1 MNAKLR
7 KQIDIVALVSVVA
20 VSGLVG
26 AAVRYNAASE
36 ARTGASTAVAPATPA
51 AVVGTPTGEIDRGM
65 PVYRL
70 PTVEVTVTRSE
81 ALARIAREEALAAK

>member
-26 AAVRYNAASE
+26 AAVRYNATSDAQT
-36 ARTGASTAVAPATPA
+36 AALHAVAPA

-70 PTVEVTVTRSE
+70 PTVEVTMTRSE